1 MFDNIGDNL
10 KGAAYFLCT
19 VGIISSLITGMIIII
34 TEKEVL
40 IGILTIVLGAL
51 FSWISSCITYAI
63 GEIAENTA
71 QIRRESSLTYAKLY
85 GTEERSEQHRMTSVF
100 ESTAT
105 NDSSRQRYCPH
116 CGETV
121 QSSICE
127 MCGKK
132 NDFFL

>member
-1 MFDNIGDNL
+1 MFNNIGGKL
-10 KGAAYFLCT
+10 KGLAYFLCSF
-19 VGIISSLITGMIIII
+19 GIISSLITGII
-34 TEKEVL
+34 TTEKDVL

-51 FSWISSCITYAI
+51 FSWISSWITYAI

-71 QIRRESSLTYAKLY
+71 LIRREGSQTYVKSY

-100 ESTAT
+100 KSTST

>member
-1 MFDNIGDNL
+1 MFDNIGGKL
-10 KGAAYFLCT
+10 KGLAYFLCS
-19 VGIISSLITGMIIII
+19 VGIISSLITGIVIIT
-34 TEKEVL
+34 TEKEGL

-51 FSWISSCITYAI
+51 FSWISSWITYAI

-71 QIRRESSLTYAKLY
+71 MIRREGGQTYVKSY
-85 GTEERSEQHRMTSVF
+85 ETGERSEQHRMASF
-100 ESTAT
+100 FKSTAT

-132 NDFFL
+132 NDFFS